1 MSRTARSA
9 GSSSRMFRRSLGGWG
24 LGLGGDDLLLPGG
37 IELCQ
42 MRMECPEGRPP
53 QPRIEFTIA
62 EGRYDG
68 VLGGYH
74 RRPSGALRL
83 PPSAAGRKW
92 ILTRALARLQEN
104 LRLSDRGTAGAAGDL
119 ARTRLGARRDGA
131 G

>member
-1 MSRTARSA
+1 M
-9 GSSSRMFRRSLGGWG
+9 G

-42 MRMECPEGRPP
+42 MRMAYPDGRPP
-53 QPRIEFTIA
+53 ERRIDFTIA

-83 PPSAAGRKW
+83 PPSAAGKKS
-92 ILTRALARLQEN
+92 ILTRALSRLDEN
-104 LRLSDRGTAGAAGDL
+104 LTFLIAAPQEQRSILREQASALAARERGD
-119 ARTRLGARRDGA
+119 
-131 G
+131 